1 MPNSIF
7 QTMSFKDVPNTFV
20 SRSRYEREKAA
31 RETAENLLEK
41 KSYELYSANKKL
53 KEMAMYFEAIAEEK
67 TKELLQALEKTE
79 LALEISQLAEV
90 RLSISESKFRS
101 FVENANDIV
110 FTLNTDG
117 IFDYLSPRLTEVL
130 GYQDKDLLGKHFST
144 VIHPEDLASC
154 AEFFKRLITSL
165 KPEAGLEYRVRHA
178 DGSWHWHDT
187 NAAPLFDKNENI
199 SGMLGIGRDIHQR
212 KQDEKILF
220 QLANFD
226 MLTGLANRSSILARL
241 ERELEQ
247 AKTDNTSLAV
257 MFLDLNNFKEINDTH
272 GHAAGDKVLRTIA
285 ERLQLSVRNY
295 TDAVGRLA
303 GDEFLIILPNI
314 KDRNTAEK
322 VAQRIKK
329 CLSDAIKI
337 SETHILVGCSVG
349 VSLYPGDADD
359 VDALVSHADTAMYQH
374 KASRLGDAVF
384 YKFPMR

>member
-1 MPNSIF
+1 MHNSISQIMCFKEMPNL
-7 QTMSFKDVPNTFV
+7 TV
-20 SRSRYEREKAA
+20 SRSRYEREKTA
-31 RETAENLLEK
+31 REAAEKLLET
-41 KSYELYSANKKL
+41 KSYELYTANKKL
-53 KEMAMYFEAIAEEK
+53 KDLAMHLETIAEER
-67 TKELLQALEKTE
+67 TKELVQALKKTE

-90 RLSISESKFRS
+90 RLSASENKFRS

-110 FTLNTDG
+110 FTLNADG
-117 IFDYLSPRLTEVL
+117 IFDYLSPKLTDVL
-130 GYQDKDLLGKHFST
+130 GYQDKDLLGQHFST
-144 VIHPEDLASC
+144 VIHPEDLPSC

-187 NAAPLFDKNENI
+187 NAAPLFDKNENV
-199 SGMLGIGRDIHQR
+199 SGMLGIGRDIQQR
-212 KQDEKILF
+212 KQTEERLF

-226 MLTGLANRSSILARL
+226 ILTGLANRSNILSRL
-241 ERELEQ
+241 ECELAQ
-247 AKTDNTSLAV
+247 AKTENTSLAV

-272 GHAAGDKVLRTIA
+272 GHAAGDKVLCTIS

-314 KDRNTAEK
+314 KNKNTAEK
-322 VAQRIKK
+322 VVQRIKK
-329 CLSDAIKI
+329 SLSHAIKI
-337 SETHILVGCSVG
+337 SETHIIVGCSVG

-359 VDALVSHADTAMYQH
+359 VDALVSHADSAMYQH

-384 YKFPMR
+384 YNFPVR

>member
-1 MPNSIF
+1 MH
-7 QTMSFKDVPNTFV
+7 
-20 SRSRYEREKAA
+20 
-31 RETAENLLEK
+31 
-41 KSYELYSANKKL
+41 
-53 KEMAMYFEAIAEEK
+53 FEAIAEEK

-79 LALEISQLAEV
+79 LALEISQIAEV

-130 GYQDKDLLGKHFST
+130 GYQDKDLLGKHFSA
-144 VIHPEDLASC
+144 VIHPEDLPSC

-212 KQDEKILF
+212 KQDEKRLF

-247 AKTDNTSLAV
+247 AKTDNTSLAA

-272 GHAAGDKVLRTIA
+272 GHAAGDKVLHTIA

-329 CLSDAIKI
+329 CLSDAIKT

-374 KASRLGDAVF
+374 KASRRGDAVF
-384 YKFPMR
+384 YKFPIR